1 MIFKSEVVNGV
12 CPDCDRPSLLIS
24 IERLFKCTRCGCELE
39 QKVNGKISYIPVG
52 TQNLQMILEQ
62 ENPNKNGQSS

>member
-1 MIFKSEVVNGV
+1 MKFVTQMVSGV
-12 CPDCDRPSLLIS
+12 CPDCSKSSILIS
-24 IERLFKCTRCGCELE
+24 IEHFFKCTRCGCELE

-52 TQNLQMILEQ
+52 TENLQMILGQ